1 MDTIKRSIKILNSE
15 VASQIAAGEVIE
27 RPVSVVKE
35 LIENAIDANANQISI
50 TVEDAGKKTIEIL
63 DNGIGIA
70 FDELDLAVTRHATS
84 KLRTAEELFNIVTLG
99 FRGEAL
105 ASIASISQFELI
117 SRAQNEEIGGK
128 ILVDSGKII
137 EKNRVGAP
145 VGTSII
151 VRNLFYSVPARLKFL
166 KTNSTENRRISA
178 LVVRFAMAYP
188 EIKFKLEIDQRK
200 ILQTSGNGD
209 HRELLAHLYG
219 LEIAKKMLEVRLV
232 EGNYEIKGFISPIAI
247 TRSNRKEITFFVNGR
262 WVNDVSLSTALL
274 RAYHTMIMVGRY
286 PIATLFLNMPPEDL
300 DVNVHPT
307 KAEIRFRDPNYCFSL
322 VQRATR
328 RALITYSSYPDV
340 SAKMWQMNTNVDQ
353 SLTGQELI
361 EWSGGNNHEVSIL
374 NNAEPETANAVS
386 NSVSNEFINPRSK
399 PGFPLLRLIGQV
411 GATYLVSEGPD
422 GLYLI
427 DQHAAHERILFEKL
441 MAQLSGKITSQ
452 DLLIPEVVQFPPHQS
467 LMLNEKLP
475 VLNRLGFSVV
485 EFGPNSYQVRS
496 IPAVLIGLDPASA
509 LRVIVEEFESDETPL
524 QGEIEALIAARVCK
538 RAAVKAGQIL
548 TREEQLALIEGL
560 EACISPRTCPHGRPT
575 MVHLSV
581 NLLEKQFG
589 RKGSI

>member
-1 MDTIKRSIKILNSE
+1 MDIKNRSIKILDNE

-35 LIENAIDANANQISI
+35 LIENAIDANATQISVFI
-50 TVEDAGKKTIEIL
+50 EDAGKKLIEIS
-63 DNGIGIA
+63 DNGYGIA
-70 FDELDLAVTRHATS
+70 FEELDLAVTRHATS
-84 KLRTAEELFNIVTLG
+84 KLQTAEELFNITTLG

-117 SRAQNEEIGGK
+117 SRAKDEEIGGK
-128 ILVDSGKII
+128 ILVDSGRITG
-137 EKNRVGAP
+137 KNKVGTP
-145 VGTSII
+145 VGTSIT

-178 LVVRFAMAYP
+178 LIVRFAMAYP
-188 EIKFKLEIDQRK
+188 DIKFMLEIDQRK
-200 ILQTSGNGD
+200 VLQTTGNGD
-209 HRELLAHLYG
+209 RLEILAHLYG

-232 EGNYEIKGFISPIAI
+232 ESNYQVSGYISPIAI

-262 WVNDVSLSTALL
+262 WVNDISLSSALL

-286 PIATLFLNMPPEDL
+286 PIATLFLTIPPNDL

-307 KAEIRFRDPNYCFSL
+307 KAEIRFKDPNYCFSL

-328 RALITYSSYPDV
+328 RALITYSSSPDFP
-340 SAKMWQMNTNVDQ
+340 AKMWQMNTNFQ
-353 SLTGQELI
+353 NGPIGQGVV
-361 EWSGGNNHEVSIL
+361 EWSSGINPGD
-374 NNAEPETANAVS
+374 S
-386 NSVSNEFINPRSK
+386 NFINYEPDPPEGNSISTK
-399 PGFPLLRLIGQV
+399 GDSIINLTKSNFPLLRLIGQV

-441 MAQLSGKITSQ
+441 MSQLSEKILSQ
-452 DLLIPEVVQFPPHQS
+452 DLLIPEVIQFPPHQY
-467 LMLNEKLP
+467 LMVHEKLP

-485 EFGPNSYQVRS
+485 EFGPNSFQIRS
-496 IPAVLIGLDPASA
+496 IPALLIGLDPSAA

-524 QGEIEALIAARVCK
+524 ANEIEALIAARVCK

-560 EACISPRTCPHGRPT
+560 EACNSPRTCPHGRPT
-575 MVHLSV
+575 MIHLSV